1 MLKLSIVIPI
11 YNERETLETLIAKVN
26 AVDYDK
32 EILLIDD
39 FSSDGTRE
47 VLKKYEN
54 KENFQVL
61 YHDHNQG
68 KGAAL
73 RTGFSNVNGD
83 IIIIQDAD
91 LEYNPAD
98 YGTLIEPILDGRA
111 DVVYGSRFL
120 GGPHRVLLFWHS
132 IGNMVLTTFS
142 NMLTNIN
149 LTDMETGYKVFTKK
163 VNDTLTFKCDRFGFE
178 PEFTAKVAKNN
189 FRIYEVPITY
199 NGRDYSEGKKITW
212 KDGVAAIWYI
222 IKFKFTN

>member
-120 GGPHRVLLFWHS
+120 GGPHRVLFFWHS

-189 FRIYEVPITY
+189 FRIYEVPISY

-222 IKFKFTN
+222 IKFKLTN